1 MTTTPLPFQRLPGLK
16 TIARKTELKSAS
28 IAFLSHWH
36 RRCCLKRKHKKE
48 TKPRYGLLM
57 SLEKNQEGKT
67 MRRVMRTGCLGLVL
81 TAIALGVSPGLAQNV
96 EQVKLVFEHAIPN
109 IEGKSMVA
117 VVVTY
122 PPGGKSPAHHH
133 ARSAFIYAHVLS
145 GAIRSQVGDE
155 PAKVYQVGEGFYEL
169 PGSHHRI
176 SENAS
181 DRDPASLLAVFV
193 VDSNDNP
200 LTIPDQK

>member
-1 MTTTPLPFQRLPGLK
+1 
-16 TIARKTELKSAS
+16 
-28 IAFLSHWH
+28 
-36 RRCCLKRKHKKE
+36 
-48 TKPRYGLLM
+48 
-57 SLEKNQEGKT
+57 
-67 MRRVMRTGCLGLVL
+67 L
-81 TAIALGVSPGLAQNV
+81 TAIALGVSPALAQSG
-96 EQVKLVFEHAIPN
+96 EQVKPVFEHVIPN
-109 IEGKSMVA
+109 TPGKSMIA

-133 ARSAFIYAHVLS
+133 APSAFIYAHVLS

-155 PAKVYQVGEGFYEL
+155 PAKVYQVGEGFYEM

-193 VDSNDNP
+193 VDSNDKP
-200 LTIPDQK
+200 LTTPDQK